1 MNPSQSVLS
10 HEHFYQNLNVITD
23 FEDILHLHHFEE
35 LPLDWWI
42 VVTDVVNSTQA
53 IQAGQYRAINA
64 LGGAT
69 VAAITNAVKPL
80 RIPYVFGG
88 DGGSFCIPSSQLE
101 AVKSALIGSAQLA
114 RDSFDLN
121 LRIGCVP
128 YRVIQPKAKV
138 LVARFQKNASLEQA
152 VFIGGGLSEADRLIK
167 QDPQYILPINDN
179 EQMVDFSGFEC
190 RWNRI
195 PSPKEVTLSIL
206 VKPRQI
212 ELNQQLTLYSQ
223 LKAKIRQ
230 CVGDENQHHPINT
243 EGMQLGFK
251 AQTLMGELE
260 VKAFHKSAWQ
270 KFKTLWKLRYE
281 NIIGQLFM
289 RYKIKHG
296 QAEWGNYKTDF
307 VANSDYR
314 KLDDM
319 YRTVLSASE
328 ADCQNLIDWLENQ
341 FQLGQLYYGVHKS
354 NAAIVTCL
362 ISKTGVDHMHFVDGA
377 DGGYALAA
385 QALKRQIQT
394 DLPKHPNRLNK

>member
-1 MNPSQSVLS
+1 MTRTDFKPSNN
-10 HEHFYQNLNVITD
+10 EHFYQDLNVIKD
-23 FEDILHLHHFEE
+23 FDDILHLHHFAE
-35 LPLDWWI
+35 LPSDWWL

-53 IQAGQYRAINA
+53 IQAGKYRAINA

-88 DGGSFCIPSSQLE
+88 DGGSFCVPPSQIES
-101 AVKSALIGSAQLA
+101 VKAALIGSAQLA
-114 RDSFDLN
+114 RDSFDLS

-128 YRVIQPKAKV
+128 YSAIQDQAKV

-167 QDPQYILPINDN
+167 QDPQYILAINDQ
-179 EQMVDFSGFEC
+179 EQGADFSGFEC

-206 VKPRQI
+206 VKPRQP
-212 ELNQQLTLYSQ
+212 ELDQQLALYSE
-223 LKAKIRQ
+223 LKAHIRQ
-230 CVGDENQHHPINT
+230 TVGDENQHHPINT
-243 EGMQLGFK
+243 EGMHLGFK
-251 AQTLMGELE
+251 AQTLMGELN
-260 VKAFHKSAWQ
+260 VKGFHKTTWQ
-270 KFKTLWKLRYE
+270 KIKILWKLRYE
-281 NIIGQLFM
+281 NLIGNLFM
-289 RYKIKHG
+289 HFNIKHG
-296 QAEWGNYKTDF
+296 EAQWGNYKTDF

-319 YRTVLSASE
+319 YRTVLSANQQE
-328 ADCQNLIDWLENQ
+328 CQNLIYWLENQ
-341 FQLGQLYYGVHKS
+341 YQLGRLYYGVHKS
-354 NAAIVTCL
+354 DAAIVTCL

-385 QALKRQIQT
+385 KALKQQIQT
-394 DLPKHPNRLNK
+394 KLQ

>member
-1 MNPSQSVLS
+1 MTQPDLNSSND
-10 HEHFYQNLNVITD
+10 HFYQNLNVITD

-35 LPLDWWI
+35 LPSDWWL
-42 VVTDVVNSTQA
+42 VVTDVVNSTPA

-64 LGGAT
+64 VGGAT

-80 RIPYVFGG
+80 RIPYIFGG
-88 DGGSFCIPSSQLE
+88 DGGSFCVPPSQLE
-101 AVKSALIGSAQLA
+101 SVKAALIGSAQLS
-114 RDSFDLN
+114 RDSFDLS

-128 YRVIQPKAKV
+128 YSAIQHKAKV

-167 QDPQYILPINDN
+167 QDPQYILPINDL
-179 EQMVDFSGFEC
+179 EQAADFSGFEC

-195 PSPKEVTLSIL
+195 PSPKEVTLSLL
-206 VKPRQI
+206 VKPRNPEI
-212 ELNQQLTLYSQ
+212 DQQLALYSQ
-223 LKAKIRQ
+223 LKAKIRH

-251 AQTLMGELE
+251 AQTLMGELN

-270 KFKTLWKLRYE
+270 KFKILWKLRYE
-281 NIIGQLFM
+281 NVVGAIFM
-289 RYKIKHG
+289 RYNIKHG
-296 QAEWGNYKTDF
+296 DAKWGDYKTDF

-319 YRTVLSASE
+319 YRTVLSASQ
-328 ADCQNLIDWLENQ
+328 ADCQNLIDWLESQ
-341 FQLGQLYYGVHKS
+341 YQLGRLYYGVHKS
-354 NAAIVTCL
+354 DAAIVTCL

-385 QALKRQIQT
+385 KALKQQIKARCDQVVGF
-394 DLPKHPNRLNK
+394 